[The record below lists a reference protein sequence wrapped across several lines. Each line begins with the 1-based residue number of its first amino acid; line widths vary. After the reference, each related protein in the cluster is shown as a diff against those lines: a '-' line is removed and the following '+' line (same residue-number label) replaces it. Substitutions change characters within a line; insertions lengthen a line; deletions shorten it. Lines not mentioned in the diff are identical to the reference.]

1 MLLRPVPSNIKVSLV
16 SCVLRPVPSN
26 IKVSLVSCATEA
38 CT

>member
-16 SCVLRPVPSN
+16 NVLLRPVPSN